1 MRLFLGEIYIKSC
14 YAGPDPFETVEKQ
27 IEDNQREEANA
38 GWAAFDEVKRKKP
51 SRPPKPP
58 PPRPPRPAA
67 RPNPPAVSIDYASGR
82 NTPAVIIK
90 APSTESVRSWNC
102 TQSETLI
109 IKNNIEA
116 LDASQIENEDEID
129 PFDTT
134 EYEGLVKE
142 LKGQT
147 EDPFD
152 TSNVENLEPSKT
164 ELKLIEQEL
173 IGEKKEEEDN
183 KDPFDTEFAEKVVPK
198 DKEPEDPFDTGEPE
212 PKDEEED
219 EDFDPFDTSVVEKVI
234 PVRKPKVSSKST
246 ISIEDEDFDPSKAFS
261 TSPKSPAPPARPTA
275 LPKKLEEED
284 PFATREG
291 SAPACPPPVAPRKVR
306 PEHQVVIQG
315 RVRPKTAAQIAAEK
329 AALEKQLA
337 VVESDDDFDPR
348 ADTPP
353 TPPTPKPKTPES
365 PDPFNTDGVD
375 PFDTSAV
382 QLEE

>member
-173 IGEKKEEEDN
+173 IGEKKGEEDN

-198 DKEPEDPFDTGEPE
+198 EKEPDDPFDTGEPE

-246 ISIEDEDFDPSKAFS
+246 ISIEDDDFDPSKAFS
-261 TSPKSPAPPARPTA
+261 TKKKEEPPPPPPQRPTE
-275 LPKKLEEED
+275 LPVYD
-284 PFATREG
+284 PFASREG
-291 SAPACPPPVAPRKVR
+291 TAPPPIVKRVR
-306 PEHQVVIQG
+306 PEHQVKIAG
-315 RVRPKTAAQIAAEK
+315 RARPKTQAQIEAEK
-329 AALEKQLA
+329 AVQLA
-337 VVESDDDFDPR
+337 KETIVESDDDFDPR

-353 TPPTPKPKTPES
+353 TPKPKTPES
-365 PDPFNTDGVD
+365 PDPFDTDGID
-375 PFDTSAV
+375 PFDTTAV
-382 QLEE
+382 QIEE

>member
-1 MRLFLGEIYIKSC
+1 M
-14 YAGPDPFETVEKQ
+14 
-27 IEDNQREEANA
+27 N
-38 GWAAFDEVKRKKP
+38 
-51 SRPPKPP
+51 
-58 PPRPPRPAA
+58 
-67 RPNPPAVSIDYASGR
+67 IDYASGR

-90 APSTESVRSWNC
+90 APSTESVRSWNV
-102 TQSETLI
+102 TQSETLL

-116 LDASQIENEDEID
+116 LDASTIENEDEID

-173 IGEKKEEEDN
+173 IGDKKEEGADNN
-183 KDPFDTEFAEKVVPK
+183 KDPFDTEFAEKIVPK
-198 DKEPEDPFDTGEPE
+198 EEEPEDPFDTGEPGE
-212 PKDEEED
+212 KEED
-219 EDFDPFDTSVVEKVI
+219 EDFDPFDTSVAEKVLPI
-234 PVRKPKVSSKST
+234 RKPKVSQKST
-246 ISIEDEDFDPSKAFS
+246 ISIEDDEFDPSKAFS
-261 TSPKSPAPPARPTA
+261 TSPKSPAPPERPSD
-275 LPKKLEEED
+275 LPQKLDD

-291 SAPACPPPVAPRKVR
+291 TAPACPPPVAPRKVR
-306 PEHQVVIQG
+306 PEHQVVLTG
-315 RVRPKTAAQIAAEK
+315 RVRPKTKAQLEAQK
-329 AALEKQLA
+329 AALQKQLET
-337 VVESDDDFDPR
+337 VESDDDFDPR

-353 TPPTPKPKTPES
+353 TPKPKTPES
-365 PDPFNTDGVD
+365 PDPFDTDGID

>member
-1 MRLFLGEIYIKSC
+1 M
-14 YAGPDPFETVEKQ
+14 
-27 IEDNQREEANA
+27 N
-38 GWAAFDEVKRKKP
+38 
-51 SRPPKPP
+51 
-58 PPRPPRPAA
+58 
-67 RPNPPAVSIDYASGR
+67 IDYASGR

-116 LDASQIENEDEID
+116 LNASQIENEDEID

-152 TSNVENLEPSKT
+152 TSKVENLEPSKT

-173 IGEKKEEEDN
+173 IGEKKGDEDN

-198 DKEPEDPFDTGEPE
+198 EKEPEDPFDTGEPDL
-212 PKDEEED
+212 KEEE
-219 EDFDPFDTSVVEKVI
+219 EEQDFDPFDTSVADKVI
-234 PVRKPKVSSKST
+234 PIRKPKVSSKST
-246 ISIEDEDFDPSKAFS
+246 ISIEDEDFDPSRAFS
-261 TSPKSPAPPARPTA
+261 TSPKSPAPPSRPVD
-275 LPKKLEEED
+275 LPKRLEDD

-291 SAPACPPPVAPRKVR
+291 SAPSCPPPVAPRKVR
-306 PEHQVVIQG
+306 PEHQVKLTG
-315 RVRPKTAAQIAAEK
+315 RQRPKTAAQIEAEQ
-329 AALEKQLA
+329 AALQKQLA
-337 VVESDDDFDPR
+337 IVDSDDDFDPR

-353 TPPTPKPKTPES
+353 TPKPQTPES
-365 PDPFNTDGVD
+365 PDPFDTDGVD

-382 QLEE
+382 QIEE